1 METVAERRRLV
12 LFELDTAPGVSR
24 LEADHVALDG
34 TALGRAAAN
43 HAADAVF
50 AKKSKARS
58 EPLWIGLS
66 AFDPLSGYDPNA
78 EGWQFPPLTE
88 VRCVKR
94 KFMVGTDQLGFKL
107 NFYRHL
113 TSAQTALNRAQAQ

>member
-1 METVAERRRLV
+1 MWRSMAPPSAEPPPITLRMPYL
-12 LFELDTAPGVSR
+12 S
-24 LEADHVALDG
+24 
-34 TALGRAAAN
+34 
-43 HAADAVF
+43 
-50 AKKSKARS
+50 KKSKARS